1 MTNTK
6 KQKVLKI
13 TAILLAVLTILT
25 AGIIGI
31 CYSVK
36 NATPT
41 VPTAELNDEP
51 NFEYSEPKVYDMP
64 ETMAFTAKTLAAAQ
78 ANGQT
83 VDVKIQAS
91 VTPWDAANQQVD
103 YSIAWGAAPTH
114 GNEAVTDYVTVTQD
128 LDGSLIATISCKKAF
143 GGDKIIVTV
152 TTRDGGFTANCTVS
166 FVGVAST
173 ISITNSSLNPISDTN
188 RGNYYQLGTN
198 KTYNFTVN
206 LGNVFNTIGSKNL
219 TVTLGGVGELYF
231 GDEFCDASSG
241 MSTFSNME
249 KKTMAEMVS
258 KFITSATIS
267 GTTLTVKTGKAI
279 VENYYDS
286 LESDEY
292 GIGTKYIGKYV
303 YPDEYEL
310 GLTGGTN
317 YDTNSKANIAALPS
331 CYFTITVK
339 DTVSGLSE
347 TVKVWLV
354 TSVKSVSLNKSTV
367 NI

>member
-13 TAILLAVLTILT
+13 TAILLAVITIVT
-25 AGIIGI
+25 ACVIGI
-31 CYSVK
+31 CYSVNVK
-36 NATPT
+36 KQDNLPQ
-41 VPTAELNDEP
+41 AEITEP
-51 NFEYSEPKVYDMP
+51 DFEYSEPKVYNMP
-64 ETMAFTAKTLAAAQ
+64 KAMAFTAKTLAAAQ

-114 GNEAVTDYVTVTQD
+114 GKEAVTDYVTVTQD
-128 LDGSLIATISCKKAF
+128 SDGSLTATISCKKAF

-206 LGNVFNTIGSKNL
+206 LGNIFNTIGSKNL

-231 GDEFCDASSG
+231 GDEFVDGSSG
-241 MSTFSNME
+241 MGSFSNMA
-249 KKTMAEMVS
+249 KRKMSDIVS

-267 GTTLTVKTGKAI
+267 GTTLTVKTGTVV
-279 VENYYDS
+279 VENYYD
-286 LESDEY
+286 EMVNDTEYFTGTTYKGRYVFEDEY
-292 GIGTKYIGKYV
+292 
-303 YPDEYEL
+303 
-310 GLTGGTN
+310 GLTGGK
-317 YDTNSKANIAALPS
+317 DFETNSKANIAALPS
-331 CYFTITVK
+331 CYFRLHYK
-339 DTVSGLSE
+339 
-347 TVKVWLV
+347 KR
-354 TSVKSVSLNKSTV
+354 SLHLWM
-367 NI
+367 

>member
-13 TAILLAVLTILT
+13 TAILLAVITIVT
-25 AGIIGI
+25 ACVIGI
-31 CYSVK
+31 CYSVNVK
-36 NATPT
+36 KQDNLPQ
-41 VPTAELNDEP
+41 AEITEP
-51 NFEYSEPKVYDMP
+51 DFEYSEPKVYNMP
-64 ETMAFTAKTLAAAQ
+64 KAMAFTAKTLAAAQ

-114 GNEAVTDYVTVTQD
+114 GKEAVTDYVTVTQD
-128 LDGSLIATISCKKAF
+128 SDGSLTATISCKKAF

-173 ISITNSSLNPISDTN
+173 ISVTNSTLNPISDTN

-206 LGNVFNTIGSKNL
+206 LGNIFNTIGSKNL

-231 GDEFCDASSG
+231 GDEFCDSSSG
-241 MSTFSNME
+241 MSSFSNMA
-249 KKTMAEMVS
+249 KRKMSDMVN

-267 GTTLTVKTGKAI
+267 GTTLTVKTGTVV
-279 VENYYDS
+279 VENYYDEMVNDTEYFTGTTYKGRYV
-286 LESDEY
+286 LEDEY
-292 GIGTKYIGKYV
+292 DLIGGK
-303 YPDEYEL
+303 DF
-310 GLTGGTN
+310 
-317 YDTNSKANIAALPS
+317 DTNSKANIAALPS
-331 CYFTITVK
+331 CYFTITGK

>member
-1 MTNTK
+1 
-6 KQKVLKI
+6 
-13 TAILLAVLTILT
+13 
-25 AGIIGI
+25 
-31 CYSVK
+31 
-36 NATPT
+36 
-41 VPTAELNDEP
+41 
-51 NFEYSEPKVYDMP
+51 
-64 ETMAFTAKTLAAAQ
+64 
-78 ANGQT
+78 
-83 VDVKIQAS
+83 
-91 VTPWDAANQQVD
+91 
-103 YSIAWGAAPTH
+103 
-114 GNEAVTDYVTVTQD
+114 
-128 LDGSLIATISCKKAF
+128 
-143 GGDKIIVTV
+143 
-152 TTRDGGFTANCTVS
+152 
-166 FVGVAST
+166 
-173 ISITNSSLNPISDTN
+173 
-188 RGNYYQLGTN
+188 
-198 KTYNFTVN
+198 
-206 LGNVFNTIGSKNL
+206 
-219 TVTLGGVGELYF
+219 
-231 GDEFCDASSG
+231 
-241 MSTFSNME
+241 
-249 KKTMAEMVS
+249 MAEMVS